1 MSNFV
6 FEKLDSKR
14 HNREN
19 FDCGE
24 ESLNVFLKLYASQH
38 QKKGFCITH
47 VCVDAEQNNLFK
59 TIFGYYTISASSIE
73 AINADYFSKKKL
85 PYKNIPTVKIGRLAR
100 DINESPKGFG
110 KFILATALKQCLEFS
125 TNNIGIW
132 AVEVDLI
139 NEDVKPFYQSFGFC
153 EVPNLSLRLILPI
166 ETIKAAS
173 IIP

>member
-1 MSNFV
+1 MSNLV
-6 FEKLDSKR
+6 FEKLDSKK
-14 HNREN
+14 HDRES

-47 VCVDAEQNNLFK
+47 VCVDNEQDEQFK
-59 TIFGYYTISASSIE
+59 KILGYYTISASSIE
-73 AINADYFSKKKL
+73 SINADYFTKNKL

-110 KFILATALKQCLEFS
+110 RFILATALNKCLEFA
-125 TNNIGIW
+125 TNNLGIW

-139 NEDVKPFYQSFGFC
+139 NEEVKPFYKTFGFC
-153 EVPNLSLRLILPI
+153 EVPNLCLRLILPI
-166 ETIKAAS
+166 ETIKSAS
-173 IIP
+173 TTI